1 MRSMVWKW
9 NNWLSG
15 IAFSLSLCSRMAQCD
30 RQCVT
35 WRVINS
41 RVEWGVNIFAGKF
54 DLPQWK
60 LYRCWTEVPNRGGIT
75 VRNVLVSP
83 RLILFRWKPGFDLV
97 TRFQPLRFSFKPAA
111 KYRAGLSVDSLL
123 FGNFF
128 FFFFF
133 AKSRWLLDTKPALW
147 RGTLFL
153 VFSNHRLLFR
163 YIFLKFLLV
172 EIFEYRYLYLSK
184 KIFIVDIRILF
195 FNKNSSSVIRYIG
208 FDQYY
213 LLF

>member
-1 MRSMVWKW
+1 MVWKW

-15 IAFSLSLCSRMAQCD
+15 IVFSLSLCSRMAQCD

-41 RVEWGVNIFAGKF
+41 RVEWGMNTCAGKF
-54 DLPQWK
+54 DLFGNCIG
-60 LYRCWTEVPNRGGIT
+60 CWTEMPNRGGVT
-75 VRNVLVSP
+75 ARNILVSP

-128 FFFFF
+128 FFFFLR
-133 AKSRWLLDTKPALW
+133 K
-147 RGTLFL
+147 
-153 VFSNHRLLFR
+153 
-163 YIFLKFLLV
+163 
-172 EIFEYRYLYLSK
+172 
-184 KIFIVDIRILF
+184 VDGYWIQNRFYGVICSLF
-195 FNKNSSSVIRYIG
+195 FPIWFRFVI
-208 FDQYY
+208 F
-213 LLF
+213 F

>member
-15 IAFSLSLCSRMAQCD
+15 IAFSLSLCSRMVQCD

-128 FFFFF
+128 FFVE
-133 AKSRWLLDTKPALW
+133 SRWLLDTKPALW

-153 VFSNHRLLFR
+153 VFPIIVF
-163 YIFLKFLLV
+163 YFVIFFWNFYLLKFSNIDIYIWVKRFLLW
-172 EIFEYRYLYLSK
+172 I
-184 KIFIVDIRILF
+184 
-195 FNKNSSSVIRYIG
+195 
-208 FDQYY
+208 
-213 LLF
+213 

>member
-41 RVEWGVNIFAGKF
+41 RVEWGVNICAGKF

-128 FFFFF
+128 FFFFLR
-133 AKSRWLLDTKPALW
+133 K
-147 RGTLFL
+147 
-153 VFSNHRLLFR
+153 
-163 YIFLKFLLV
+163 
-172 EIFEYRYLYLSK
+172 
-184 KIFIVDIRILF
+184 VDGYETGFMAWYVIPCF
-195 FNKNSSSVIRYIG
+195 FQSSSSVSLYFFEIFTCWNFRI
-208 FDQYY
+208 
-213 LLF
+213 

>member
-128 FFFFF
+128 FFFFLWKVDGYWIRNRLYGVVRYSLF
-133 AKSRWLLDTKPALW
+133 FPIIVFCFVIFFWNFYLLK
-147 RGTLFL
+147 
-153 VFSNHRLLFR
+153 FSNIDI
-163 YIFLKFLLV
+163 YIWVKRFLLW
-172 EIFEYRYLYLSK
+172 I
-184 KIFIVDIRILF
+184 
-195 FNKNSSSVIRYIG
+195 
-208 FDQYY
+208 
-213 LLF
+213 

>member
-1 MRSMVWKW
+1 MVWKW

-15 IAFSLSLCSRMAQCD
+15 IVFSLSLCSRMAQCD

-41 RVEWGVNIFAGKF
+41 RVEWGVNTCAGKF
-54 DLPQWK
+54 DLFGNCIG
-60 LYRCWTEVPNRGGIT
+60 CWTEMPNRGGVT
-75 VRNVLVSP
+75 ARNILVSP

-133 AKSRWLLDTKPALW
+133 CEKSMVIGYKTDFMVWYVPCFFQYDSVSLYFFK
-147 RGTLFL
+147 
-153 VFSNHRLLFR
+153 
-163 YIFLKFLLV
+163 IFK
-172 EIFEYRYLYLSK
+172 YRCLYLNKMIS
-184 KIFIVDIRILF
+184 IVDIRVLF
-195 FNKNSSSVIRYIG
+195 FNFYKNSSSIIMILWYDIG
-208 FDQYY
+208 FD
-213 LLF
+213 